1 MYFLLLISTVISIN
15 GYSGIDCPAGTESVT
30 DLLCDGK
37 ANDWVSLGDVP

>member
-1 MYFLLLISTVISIN
+1 MYLLLLISTVISIN
-15 GYSGIDCPAGTESVT
+15 GYSGIEGTESVT